1 MIATIKRSGLDTN
14 SFAMLGIS
22 FVNHGH
28 HTNLNREEQQY
39 RCCQFVRSIALKRVS
54 PDFAELLAVLAINQS
69 LGCVVKHMK
78 GKLVAELVMRQD

>member
-1 MIATIKRSGLDTN
+1 LIATIKQSGLDAN

-28 HTNLNREEQQY
+28 RTNLNRQEQQH

-54 PDFAELLAVLAINQS
+54 PEFAELLAVLAINQS

-78 GKLVAELVMRQD
+78 GKLVAELLMRQD